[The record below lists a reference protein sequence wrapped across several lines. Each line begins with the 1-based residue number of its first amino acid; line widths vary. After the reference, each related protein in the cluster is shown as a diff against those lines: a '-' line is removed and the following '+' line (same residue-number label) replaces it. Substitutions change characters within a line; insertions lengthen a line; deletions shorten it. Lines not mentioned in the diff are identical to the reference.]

1 VSFTKNI
8 FLVGMPGSGK
18 STVGKLLAE
27 KLELDFYD
35 LDNEIEKAQ
44 GRTIAEV
51 FSEGGEDLF
60 RKIEAEMLINTISN
74 KDSLVIAAGGGT
86 PCFYDG
92 IKVMNESGVT
102 VYLETPIELLISR
115 TKRKQHRPLL
125 SENHAE
131 KMKLLLSTRQN
142 CYAQANYIVNTGDL
156 GLQEKV
162 SKIIMLL
169 TDNN

>member
-18 STVGKLLAE
+18 STVGRLLAE
-27 KLELDFYD
+27 KLGLDFYD
-35 LDNEIEKAQ
+35 LDTEIEKTH
-44 GRTIAEV
+44 GRAIAEI

-60 RKIEAEMLINTISN
+60 RKIEAETLIKTIAN
-74 KDSLVIAAGGGT
+74 KSSGVIAAGGGT

-92 IKVMNESGVT
+92 MKVMNESGVT
-102 VYLETPIELLISR
+102 VYLETPIDLLISR

-125 SENHAE
+125 SEDHAE
-131 KMKLLLSTRQN
+131 KLKLLLSTRQN
-142 CYAQANYIVNTGDL
+142 CYLQANHIVNTANL

-162 SKIIMLL
+162 SKIFKHLA
-169 TDNN
+169 D